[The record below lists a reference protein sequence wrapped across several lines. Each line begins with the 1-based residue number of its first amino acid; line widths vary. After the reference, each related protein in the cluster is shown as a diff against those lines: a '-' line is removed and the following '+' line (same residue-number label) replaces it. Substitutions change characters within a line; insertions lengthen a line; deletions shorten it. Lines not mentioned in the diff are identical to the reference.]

1 MKFKFGDK
9 VKIVGDSTGHR
20 FSTGKIVV
28 IIDTD
33 EVDAKRPYLGT
44 DDEGNSQWLAEADIE
59 LATPTTE
66 PDTPSKLAALLGV
79 KDDEPFNVVDE
90 DGDTI
95 DICSPWY
102 VKNNILVDC
111 EGDARGIPAD
121 LLTGKYKVAP
131 FKPNGWHEDDSM
143 YYIDAYGKICLSDF
157 SRTSDTD
164 VALVLSGNA
173 FHTKAEAEENQP
185 RISAEIIEKLGEC

>member
-1 MKFKFGDK
+1 MKYKFGDK
-9 VKIVGDSTGHR
+9 VKIIGDSTGHG

-33 EVDAKRPYLGT
+33 EVDAKIPYLGT
-44 DDEGNSQWLAEADIE
+44 DGKGNSQWLAEADIE

-79 KDDEPFNVVDE
+79 KDNEPFNVVNEGGGPVDNYL
-90 DGDTI
+90 
-95 DICSPWY
+95 PWC
-102 VKNNILVDC
+102 VKNNALIDC
-111 EGDARGIPAD
+111 NRDPRDIPSE
-121 LLTGKYKVAP
+121 LLTGKYRAVS
-131 FKPNGWHEDDSM
+131 FKPNEWSEDDLV
-143 YYIDAYGKICLSDF
+143 YYIDACGEVSYTRLIRASDG
-157 SRTSDTD
+157 D